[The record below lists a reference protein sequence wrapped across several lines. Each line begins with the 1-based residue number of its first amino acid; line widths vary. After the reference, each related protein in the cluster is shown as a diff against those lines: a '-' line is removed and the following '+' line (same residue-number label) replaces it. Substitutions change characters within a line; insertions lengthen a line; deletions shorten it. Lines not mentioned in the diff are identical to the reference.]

1 MMQIACHAWAYNNL
15 PLREA
20 IGTIARLGFR
30 SIDLGTGPH
39 IDVIA
44 AARSPEKYGLAVRR
58 VVEDFNL
65 SVSDL
70 YLLLPHVNSPDPA
83 RREAQL
89 LLFRHLIP
97 FAIEL
102 GTPGITVS
110 PGLLQPDGPEHSLA
124 RTVPALQRIV
134 DATENTDLRISFEP
148 HLDSSAA
155 TPDHVILL
163 VEAVPGLSLTLDV
176 AHLVA
181 QGITWRNIR
190 MLFEHTAHVHVRQAR
205 RDRLQVPFEKG
216 KLDLEQLMV
225 DLAEADYH
233 GVISVEYMTTFGWHG
248 MMEVNITQEIVKTRD
263 ALRDL
268 RLQVLQE

>member
-1 MMQIACHAWAYNNL
+1 MMQFACHAWAYNNL

-39 IDVIA
+39 IDVMV
-44 AARSPEKYGLAVRR
+44 AAREPEKYGTAVRR
-58 VVEDFNL
+58 VIEDFNL
-65 SVSDL
+65 NVTDL
-70 YLLLPHVNSPDPA
+70 YLLLPHVNSADPA
-83 RREAQL
+83 RRESQL
-89 LLFRHLIP
+89 LLFRRLIP

-148 HLDSSAA
+148 HLDSSAS
-155 TPDHVILL
+155 TPEQVILL

-176 AHLVA
+176 AHLVT

-190 MLFEHTAHVHVRQAR
+190 MLFEHTAHVQVRQAR

-233 GVISVEYMTTFGWHG
+233 GVVSIEYMTTFGWHG

>member
-1 MMQIACHAWAYNNL
+1 MQIACHAWAFNNL
-15 PLREA
+15 SLKDA

-39 IDVIA
+39 IDANA
-44 AARSPEKYGLAVRR
+44 AASQPEKYGMAVRR
-58 VVEDFNL
+58 VVESFNL
-65 SVSDL
+65 SVTDL
-70 YLLLPHVNSPDPA
+70 YLMLPNVNSPDPA
-83 RREAQL
+83 LREAQIG
-89 LLFRHLIP
+89 LFRRLIP

-110 PGLLQPDGPEHSLA
+110 PGVLQADGPEHSLA
-124 RTVPALQRIV
+124 RTVPALQQIV
-134 DATENTDLRISFEP
+134 DAAENTDLRISFEP

-155 TPDHVILL
+155 TPEQAILL

-190 MLFEHTAHVHVRQAR
+190 MLFEHTAHVQVRQAR

-216 KLDLEQLMV
+216 KLDMEQLIV

-233 GVISVEYMTTFGWHG
+233 GVVSVEYMTTFGWHG